1 MATYSKF
8 REFYHFFFLYVNIHE
23 LTSVFPDGG
32 IIFSSTA
39 LYQYG
44 MTRKGKTGFSSE
56 IIAKLLIFIE
66 FRNLLAICTCFH
78 RCFYPILNY
87 YTIPQPFPFLLY
99 SSIGNSSLRAWI
111 ILTSLYDCF
120 LIRVSNWYV
129 KNIHGLRL
137 LMKNH

>member
-1 MATYSKF
+1 MAMYSKF

-66 FRNLLAICTCFH
+66 FRNLLAICTCFR
-78 RCFYPILNY
+78 RCFLSYSKLLYNSSTFPFPIIQFHRQFISACLNY
-87 YTIPQPFPFLLY
+87 
-99 SSIGNSSLRAWI
+99 SDVSL
-111 ILTSLYDCF
+111 
-120 LIRVSNWYV
+120 
-129 KNIHGLRL
+129 
-137 LMKNH
+137 